1 MKPRCGSCSFFKS
14 HKPVTPGAG
23 GNSECLR
30 TPGYYRSPVMDSCK
44 FYEKKGKKV
53 ASKKKEKQPTV
64 RCPHC
69 NVVILNSG
77 GTWCAKTEWVN
88 IKCSKCD
95 KPVLLSATS
104 AEKREDTPLLCSK
117 CFRVL
122 QGIQYKIKGRKGLLC
137 QDCHTEEGGE
147 KKISE
152 VPKVTECLE
161 CPGCHFKFSTE
172 ESDKIR
178 RFPDL
183 PQRCTSCGYSFILVD
198 GKLTRITPLGEVT
211 EKPIYERFLV
221 IEGRGAWPCTNVYTY
236 DFSNSASALKFV
248 DRYRLNTCKMFR
260 VSSTAPITLEELS
273 LGYDIKVVST
283 HEMKEPK

>member
-1 MKPRCGSCSFFKS
+1 
-14 HKPVTPGAG
+14 
-23 GNSECLR
+23 
-30 TPGYYRSPVMDSCK
+30 MDACK
-44 FYEKKGKKV
+44 FYEKKGKRV
-53 ASKKKEKQPTV
+53 ASKKKEELPTV
-64 RCPHC
+64 RCPYC
-69 NVVILNSG
+69 NVIINNSG

-88 IKCSKCD
+88 IRCSKCD

-122 QGIQYKIKGRKGLLC
+122 QGIKYKIKGIKGLLC
-137 QDCHTEEGGE
+137 HDCHTEEGG
-147 KKISE
+147 KKKMSD

-161 CPGCHFKFSTE
+161 CPKCNTDFSTE
-172 ESDKIR
+172 ESDRIR

-183 PQRCTSCGYSFILVD
+183 PWSCTSCGYSFILVD

-211 EKPIYERFLV
+211 ENPIHERFLV
-221 IEGRGAWPCTNVYTY
+221 IEGRGAWPCTNVYTH
-236 DFSNSASALKFV
+236 DFSNQNNALKFM
-248 DRYRLNTCKMFR
+248 DRYRPDTCKMFR